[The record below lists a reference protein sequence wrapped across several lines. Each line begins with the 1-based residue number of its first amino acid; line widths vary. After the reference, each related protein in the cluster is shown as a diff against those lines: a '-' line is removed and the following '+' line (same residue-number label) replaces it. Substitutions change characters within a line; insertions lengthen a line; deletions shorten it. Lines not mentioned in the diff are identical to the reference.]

1 MYRRFES
8 ELVRHCCLRTA
19 IAPKCCRP
27 WLGVCAIRTRDFH
40 FPSNRLTDWRG
51 RLRRNEEVDDEVL
64 VGSNVRDGL
73 RCRIHSVVCGGCSR
87 NGAGIRWHVSWKRSW
102 NPGTTQHGKPD
113 SKSAP
118 GTRAATGHQWAAQS
132 LRTPADGKRIAI
144 VFPPRGGVPSFAVNT
159 YPPHLHRALIFLG
172 LARLGSASGR
182 DLRAG
187 CPLQVLARSKQWQQG
202 GVSTCGCCASEWVS
216 VFTVSTTRPIG
227 NGNEQIQ

>member
-132 LRTPADGKRIAI
+132 LRTPADGKRVEIAFARGSI
-144 VFPPRGGVPSFAVNT
+144 VVCDTTVLFRTFHHRLVFRPVAGEAILRLALELRDRPRST
-159 YPPHLHRALIFLG
+159 RG
-172 LARLGSASGR
+172 LATFNFGQDQNNDSKGAE
-182 DLRAG
+182 AHVG
-187 CPLQVLARSKQWQQG
+187 C
-202 GVSTCGCCASEWVS
+202 
-216 VFTVSTTRPIG
+216 
-227 NGNEQIQ
+227 